1 MAELKK
7 MLFES
12 CAAFLFMHG
21 SDQGR
26 YGEYLDWLD
35 SQYFLGEDYYPKSF
49 VVACN
54 ALEKFQASSDHQDN
68 HPRRGSNVTRNCRRC
83 YCCGD
88 TEHISRDSPEMRMV

>member
-21 SDQGR
+21 SDQG
-26 YGEYLDWLD
+26 
-35 SQYFLGEDYYPKSF
+35 EDYYPKSL

-54 ALEKFQASSDHQDN
+54 ALEKFRAPSDHQDN
-68 HPRRGSNVTRNCRRC
+68 HPGRGSNVTRNCRRC

-88 TEHISRDSPEMRMV
+88 TEHISRDSPETRMV